1 MVTAASGLTP
11 KPPDESYEHC
21 PQSMYSAQMA
31 EFVDAV
37 LEGRPPQPD
46 ADDGAVVMR
55 CWSEA
60 YRSAGAA
67 R

>member
-1 MVTAASGLTP
+1 
-11 KPPDESYEHC
+11 
-21 PQSMYSAQMA
+21 MYSAQMA

-46 ADDGAVVMR
+46 GHQGAVVM
-55 CWSEA
+55 SVLEQA
-60 YRSAGAA
+60 YRAAGVA